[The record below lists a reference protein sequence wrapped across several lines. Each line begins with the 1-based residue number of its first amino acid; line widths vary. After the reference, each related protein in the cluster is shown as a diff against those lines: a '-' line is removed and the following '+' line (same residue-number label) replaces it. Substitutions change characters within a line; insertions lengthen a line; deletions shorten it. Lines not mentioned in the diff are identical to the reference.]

1 MQPVRVLIV
10 SSNPWSRA
18 GLAAALSGEEG
29 HGVSG
34 LRNNLLELAGQ
45 TDGEADF
52 SHYDADVLLWDLGV
66 GDGDFVGLEIP
77 VLVLVSDE
85 GRAARALSRGA
96 RGVLLRTSEP
106 EALSAALQAVARG
119 LVVVEPALLN
129 ILLPE
134 PGDSVEPEPLSE
146 ALTGRELEVLHL
158 LAAGLSN
165 KAIAGR
171 LEFSEHTAKFH
182 VAQILS
188 KLGVESRTEAVVRAA
203 QLGLILL

>member
-10 SSNPWSRA
+10 SSDPWSRA
-18 GLAAALSGEEG
+18 GLAALLGGEEG
-29 HGVSG
+29 
-34 LRNNLLELAGQ
+34 LELVGQ
-45 TDGEADF
+45 THNEGDF
-52 SHYDADVLLWDLGV
+52 SVHDADVLLWDLSL
-66 GDGDFVGLEIP
+66 GDGDFVNLDIP

-85 GRAARALSRGA
+85 NRATQMLSGGA
-96 RGVLLRTSEP
+96 KGVLLRASEP
-106 EALSAALQAVARG
+106 EVLSAALQAVARG
-119 LVVVEPALLN
+119 LVIVEPVLLN
-129 ILLPE
+129 SLLPE
-134 PGDSVEPEPLSE
+134 PEDSAEPEPLLE
-146 ALTGRELEVLHL
+146 ELTARELEVLHL